1 MFYKKSIALR
11 HALNLGTLSLKKD
24 LQLKEVAI
32 TGQQKILKQKPDRPV
47 FHVAHFLTASGGDAL
62 DTLHLTPGVRI
73 QNSQVSEIGKGAMRI
88 MVDGQILPLRE
99 EELTDFLQSLPADD
113 IQRIEV
119 ITNLPARYEG
129 EGDSGLIEHCLQTGE
144 TRPLECSNQSY
155 LHTRCLCVLQSKRA
169 LFLPQRLS

>member
-32 TGQQKILKQKPDRPV
+32 TGQQKILKQKPDRLV

-62 DTLHLTPGVRI
+62 ETLHLTPGVRI
-73 QNSQVSEIGKGAMRI
+73 RNGQVSAIGKGAMRI
-88 MVDGQILPLRE
+88 MVDGRILPLRE

-113 IQRIEV
+113 IQCIEV

-129 EGDSGLIEHCLQTGE
+129 EGDSGLINIVYKQERRAPWNAQIRVTYIL
-144 TRPLECSNQSY
+144 
-155 LHTRCLCVLQSKRA
+155 RCLCVLQSKRA